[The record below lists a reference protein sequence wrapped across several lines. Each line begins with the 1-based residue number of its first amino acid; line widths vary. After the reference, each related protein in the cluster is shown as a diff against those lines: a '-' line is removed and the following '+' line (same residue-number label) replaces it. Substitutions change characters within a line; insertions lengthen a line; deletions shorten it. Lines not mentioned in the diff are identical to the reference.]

1 MSKNNNRR
9 SQRRDDPGAIDGRA
23 AVQDYGNLKG
33 RELGAA
39 RAARREMLLGMQYRA
54 TPAKAMPKVRKS
66 WAQRMTERVQAKRL
80 RLAPEFREAIKAF
93 VPGFYRT
100 EQGELAVRA

>member
-33 RELGAA
+33 RDLGI
-39 RAARREMLLGMQYRA
+39 ARRERNAMLVGFNERKYRGH
-54 TPAKAMPKVRKS
+54 
-66 WAQRMTERVQAKRL
+66 L
-80 RLAPEFREAIKAF
+80 
-93 VPGFYRT
+93 
-100 EQGELAVRA
+100 